1 MAKHMQHLKALREIA
16 FDYGVGEHPD
26 LASMARE
33 LSRSVYQNKPA
44 LAGDLLGSIASA
56 SDQQSQQRAEKPNIE
71 KKYAVLGGSMF
82 AGGMALAVYGFLH
95 TKGGEFVAGEV
106 SKESKTQLG
115 GAGLAIAGAGG
126 AVLYLGSQKSKR
138 SASVTVGNG
147 RIALSKRVSW

>member
-1 MAKHMQHLKALREIA
+1 MRVVRILIA
-16 FDYGVGEHPD
+16 WVLVVG
-26 LASMARE
+26 
-33 LSRSVYQNKPA
+33 LSAPA
-44 LAGDLLGSIASA
+44 LAGDLLSSVAKA
-56 SDQQSQQRAEKPNIE
+56 AADQQQERAQKPSIE
-71 KKYAVLGGSMF
+71 KKYAVLGGGLF
-82 AGGMALAVYGFLH
+82 VAGMALATYGFLH

-126 AVLYLGSQKSKR
+126 AVLYLGVQKSKR

>member
-1 MAKHMQHLKALREIA
+1 MRTVRILIALVLV
-16 FDYGVGEHPD
+16 VG
-26 LASMARE
+26 
-33 LSRSVYQNKPA
+33 LSTPA